1 MPVMKKMPRRPSGA
15 APDKSA
21 EIAPAKAPRILREV
35 HVAVGVIIR
44 NGRVLIAR
52 RPEHAHQGGLLEF
65 PGGKVEPGETVQQA
79 LVREI
84 AEETGLKL
92 IESALRPVIG
102 IRHDYG
108 DKRVFLDVWSTDTAA
123 GEAHGREGQR
133 IQWLLP
139 QDLRDEDFPAG
150 NRSIIRA
157 LQLPSQLAL
166 TGSDVAEGESGLKR
180 LQAALQV
187 SKPLLVVLRAPALAE
202 QTMAYDGLVQSVL
215 ALCQNNGS
223 ELMLHGAPELMD
235 RHPQAAG
242 LHLPWRHASQCK
254 LRPVAEHFRLGV
266 SCHNAEQL
274 AHAAV
279 IGADYATLGHVAD
292 TPSHPNEAPLGW
304 HAFSQLV
311 SAARLP
317 VYGIGGLSSADLPKA
332 RRCGAQGIAG
342 IGFWW
347 LQAGV

>member
-1 MPVMKKMPRRPSGA
+1 MAVIKNIPKRLIA
-15 APDKSA
+15 AGSEKTPDV
-21 EIAPAKAPRILREV
+21 LREV

-44 NGRVLIAR
+44 DGRVLIAR

-92 IESALRPVIG
+92 IESALQPVIG

-108 DKRVFLDVWSTDTAA
+108 DKRVFLDVWSTDVAV
-123 GEAHGREGQR
+123 GEAHGREGQS

-139 QDLRDEDFPAG
+139 QGLRDADFPAA
-150 NRSIIRA
+150 NRPIIRA

-166 TGSDVAEGESGLKR
+166 TGTDVADGESGLEQ
-180 LQAALQV
+180 LQAALKA
-187 SKPLLVVLRAPALAE
+187 SKPPLVVLRATAFAK
-202 QTMAYDGLVQSVL
+202 QAIAYDRLVQSAL
-215 ALCQNNGS
+215 ALCQSNGS
-223 ELMLHGAPELMD
+223 KLILHGEPELMVL
-235 RHPQAAG
+235 HPQAAG
-242 LHLPWRHASQCK
+242 VHLPWRHARQCQQ
-254 LRPVAEHFRLGV
+254 RPVADHYRLGV

-274 AHAAV
+274 AHAAA
-279 IGADYATLGHVAD
+279 IGADYATLGHVLN
-292 TPSHPNEAPLGW
+292 TSSHPDEAPLGW

-317 VYGIGGLSSADLPKA
+317 VYGIGGLSPADLPQV
-332 RRCGAQGIAG
+332 RECGAQGIAG

-347 LQAGV
+347 S

>member
-1 MPVMKKMPRRPSGA
+1 MPEKVPSVL
-15 APDKSA
+15 P
-21 EIAPAKAPRILREV
+21 EV

-44 NGRVLIAR
+44 DGRVLIAR

-92 IESALRPVIG
+92 IESALQPVIG
-102 IRHDYG
+102 IRHNYG
-108 DKRVFLDVWSTDTAA
+108 DKRVFLDVWSTDAAA
-123 GEAHGREGQR
+123 GEAHGREGQPIR
-133 IQWLLP
+133 WLLP
-139 QDLRDEDFPAG
+139 QELRDADFPAA
-150 NRSIIRA
+150 NRPIIRA

-180 LQAALQV
+180 LKTALQV
-187 SKPLLVVLRAPALAE
+187 RRPPLIVLRAPALTE
-202 QTMAYDGLVQSVL
+202 QAVAYNRLAQSALV
-215 ALCQNNGS
+215 LCQSNGS
-223 ELMLHGAPELMD
+223 KLMLHGVPELMD

-242 LHLPWRHASQCK
+242 VHLPWRHARQCQQ
-254 LRPVAEHFRLGV
+254 RPVAECFRLGV

-274 AHAAV
+274 AHAAA
-279 IGADYATLGHVAD
+279 IGADYATLGHVLD

-304 HAFSQLV
+304 CAFSQLV

-317 VYGIGGLSSADLPKA
+317 VYGIGGLSPTDLPQA
-332 RRCGAQGIAG
+332 RQCGAQGIAG

-347 LQAGV
+347 S

>member
-1 MPVMKKMPRRPSGA
+1 MCKNAPSV
-15 APDKSA
+15 
-21 EIAPAKAPRILREV
+21 LREV

-44 NGRVLIAR
+44 DGRVLIAR

-65 PGGKVEPGETVQQA
+65 PGGKVESGETVQQA

-92 IESALRPVIG
+92 IESALQPVICV
-102 IRHDYG
+102 RHNYG
-108 DKRVFLDVWSTDTAA
+108 DKRVFLDVWSTDAA
-123 GEAHGREGQR
+123 SGKAHGREGQP

-139 QDLRDEDFPAG
+139 QDLRDADFPAA
-150 NRSIIRA
+150 NRPIIRA

-166 TGSDVAEGESGLKR
+166 TGSDVADGESGLKR

-187 SKPLLVVLRAPALAE
+187 SQPPLIVLRAPVLAE
-202 QTMAYDGLVQSVL
+202 QAIAYNRLAQSALV
-215 ALCQNNGS
+215 LCQSKGS

-235 RHPQAAG
+235 RHPQTAG
-242 LHLPWRHASQCK
+242 VHLPWRHARQCQQ
-254 LRPVAEHFRLGV
+254 RPVAECFRLGV

-279 IGADYATLGHVAD
+279 IGADYATLGHVLN
-292 TPSHPNEAPLGW
+292 TPSHPNQAPLGW

-311 SAARLP
+311 SVARLP
-317 VYGIGGLSSADLPKA
+317 VYGIGGLSPADLPQA
-332 RRCGAQGIAG
+332 RQCGAQGIAG

-347 LQAGV
+347 SQVGL

>member
-1 MPVMKKMPRRPSGA
+1 M
-15 APDKSA
+15 
-21 EIAPAKAPRILREV
+21 

-44 NGRVLIAR
+44 DGRVLIAR
-52 RPEHAHQGGLLEF
+52 RLEHAHQGGLLEF

-92 IESALRPVIG
+92 IESALQPVIG
-102 IRHDYG
+102 VRHDYG
-108 DKRVFLDVWSTDTAA
+108 DKRVFLDVWSTDAAA
-123 GEAHGREGQR
+123 GEAHGREGQP

-139 QDLRDEDFPAG
+139 QDLRDADFPAA
-150 NRSIIRA
+150 NRPIIRA

-166 TGSDVAEGESGLKR
+166 TGCDVADGESGLKR
-180 LQAALQV
+180 LQTALQV
-187 SKPLLVVLRAPALAE
+187 SQPPLIVLRAPDLAE
-202 QTMAYDGLVQSVL
+202 QAIAYNRLAQSAL
-215 ALCQNNGS
+215 ALCQSNGS
-223 ELMLHGAPELMD
+223 ELMLHGVPELID

-242 LHLPWRHASQCK
+242 VHLPWRHASQCQQ
-254 LRPVAEHFRLGV
+254 RPVAECYKLGV

-274 AHAAV
+274 AHAASM
-279 IGADYATLGHVAD
+279 GADYAILGHVLD

-304 HAFSQLV
+304 YAFSQLV

-317 VYGIGGLSSADLPKA
+317 VYGIGGLSPADLPKA
-332 RRCGAQGIAG
+332 RQCGAQGIAG

-347 LQAGV
+347 A

>member
-1 MPVMKKMPRRPSGA
+1 MPVIKKMSKRLSA
-15 APDKSA
+15 TAPEKVL
-21 EIAPAKAPRILREV
+21 EKAPGVLPEV

-44 NGRVLIAR
+44 DGRVLIAR
-52 RPEHAHQGGLLEF
+52 RLKHTHQGGLLEF

-92 IESALRPVIG
+92 IESALQPVIG

-108 DKRVFLDVWSTDTAA
+108 DKRVFLDVWSTDIAA
-123 GEAHGREGQR
+123 GEAHGREGQP

-139 QDLRDEDFPAG
+139 RDLRDADFPAA
-150 NRSIIRA
+150 NRPIIRA

-166 TGSDVAEGESGLKR
+166 TGCDVADDECGLKR
-180 LQAALQV
+180 LQTALQV
-187 SKPLLVVLRAPALAE
+187 SQPQLIVLRAPAWAE
-202 QTMAYDGLVQSVL
+202 QAIAYNRLAQGAL
-215 ALCQNNGS
+215 ALCQSNSS
-223 ELMLHGAPELMD
+223 ELMLHGVPELMD
-235 RHPQAAG
+235 LHPQAAG
-242 LHLPWRHASQCK
+242 VHLPWRHASQCQQ
-254 LRPVAEHFRLGV
+254 RPVAECYKLGV

-274 AHAAV
+274 AHAVA
-279 IGADYATLGHVAD
+279 IGADYAILGHVLA
-292 TPSHPNEAPLGW
+292 TSSHPNEAPLGW

-317 VYGIGGLSSADLPKA
+317 VYGIGGLSPADLSQA
-332 RRCGAQGIAG
+332 RQCGAQGIAG

-347 LQAGV
+347 G

>member
-1 MPVMKKMPRRPSGA
+1 MP
-15 APDKSA
+15 
-21 EIAPAKAPRILREV
+21 EKAPSVLPEV

-44 NGRVLIAR
+44 DGRVLIAR

-84 AEETGLKL
+84 AEETGLNL
-92 IESALRPVIG
+92 IESALQPVIG
-102 IRHDYG
+102 IRHNYG
-108 DKRVFLDVWSTDTAA
+108 DKRVFLDVWSTDAA
-123 GEAHGREGQR
+123 SGEAHGREGQP

-139 QDLRDEDFPAG
+139 QELRDADFPAA

-180 LQAALQV
+180 LKTALQV
-187 SKPLLVVLRAPALAE
+187 RRPPLIVLRAPALTE
-202 QTMAYDGLVQSVL
+202 QAVAYNRLAQSALV
-215 ALCQNNGS
+215 LCQSNGS
-223 ELMLHGAPELMD
+223 KLMLHGVPELMD

-242 LHLPWRHASQCK
+242 VHLPWRHARQCQQ
-254 LRPVAEHFRLGV
+254 RPVAECFRLGV

-274 AHAAV
+274 AHAAA
-279 IGADYATLGHVAD
+279 IGADYATLGHVLD
-292 TPSHPNEAPLGW
+292 TPSHPNEVPLGW
-304 HAFSQLV
+304 CAFSQLV

-317 VYGIGGLSSADLPKA
+317 VYGIGGLSPTDLPQA
-332 RRCGAQGIAG
+332 RQCGAQGIAG

-347 LQAGV
+347 S

>member
-1 MPVMKKMPRRPSGA
+1 MPVIKNIPERPSATALGKV
-15 APDKSA
+15 PDKVPDR
-21 EIAPAKAPRILREV
+21 APSVLREV

-44 NGRVLIAR
+44 DGRVLIAR

-65 PGGKVEPGETVQQA
+65 PGGKVEPGESVQQA

-84 AEETGLKL
+84 AEETGLRL
-92 IESALRPVIG
+92 IESALQPVIG
-102 IRHDYG
+102 IQHDYG

-123 GEAHGREGQR
+123 GEAHGREGQP

-139 QDLRDEDFPAG
+139 QDLRDEDFPAA
-150 NRSIIRA
+150 NRPIIRA
-157 LQLPSQLAL
+157 LQLPSQLAF

-187 SKPLLVVLRAPALAE
+187 SQPPLVVLRSPALAE
-202 QTMAYDGLVQSVL
+202 QAIAYTRFAQSAL
-215 ALCQNNGS
+215 ALCQSHGS
-223 ELMLHGAPELMD
+223 ELMLHGAAELIG
-235 RHPQAAG
+235 RHSQAAG
-242 LHLPWRHASQCK
+242 VHLPWRHARHCQQ
-254 LRPVAEHFRLGV
+254 RPVAVHFRLGV

-279 IGADYATLGHVAD
+279 IGADYATLGHVLG

-304 HAFSQLV
+304 HGFSQLV

-317 VYGIGGLSSADLPKA
+317 VYGIGGLSPADLPQA
-332 RRCGAQGIAG
+332 RQCGAQGIAG

-347 LQAGV
+347 AQAGV